1 VCGVLQSK
9 SDTGH
14 DDVAGVLMGVVMV
27 WTSFWSFKFCNI
39 SLFIEII
46 FSNQEVLKNKNNQL
60 ICEKNTWKSGMD
72 WVGLYLLL
80 HPSLWLCIYFAWH
93 SWCCDGIFFCYGKF
107 IECVWSLK
115 SPKGESSAWVVGAFW
130 FIVKFF

>member
-9 SDTGH
+9 SDTGP

-46 FSNQEVLKNKNNQL
+46 FSNQEVLKNKNKQL

-80 HPSLWLCIYFAWH
+80 HPLLWLYLLCLTFVMLWWYFLLFWKIYWM
-93 SWCCDGIFFCYGKF
+93 
-107 IECVWSLK
+107 CVIS
-115 SPKGESSAWVVGAFW
+115 
-130 FIVKFF
+130 